1 MTFIVTMLK
10 ANPILRLV
18 RFIVGFPLI
27 WLGTTVM
34 DQRDS
39 TDVYRKI
46 TAMIEEREA
55 EDDVLIGPGRF
66 PLP

>member
-1 MTFIVTMLK
+1 MRFVLAMVK

-18 RFIVGFPLI
+18 RFVVGFPLI

-39 TDVYRKI
+39 TDVYRRMVALIAK
-46 TAMIEEREA
+46 REG
-55 EDDVLIGPGRF
+55 ECE
-66 PLP
+66 